1 MLACRV
7 AREFSWVRRSPR
19 YHSVVIRVPP
29 GADHRDTAAMT
40 HELETLA
47 LNHLR
52 ESQEPLR
59 EFALYDR
66 VAADAAGDVTPDAFV
81 NTMERL
87 MTAGRVHVIADRDSS
102 LSDPDPF
109 QPRYYR
115 LVE

>member
-1 MLACRV
+1 
-7 AREFSWVRRSPR
+7 
-19 YHSVVIRVPP
+19 
-29 GADHRDTAAMT
+29 MT

-52 ESQEPLR
+52 ESHEPVR
-59 EFALYDR
+59 EYALYDR

-81 NTMERL
+81 DAMERL
-87 MTAGRVHVIADRDSS
+87 MTAGRVHVIADRDSFRP
-102 LSDPDPF
+102 DPTPF

>member
-1 MLACRV
+1 MTIGV
-7 AREFSWVRRSPR
+7 IGRRRPGVGGCPR
-19 YHSVVIRVPP
+19 YDSVFIRLPTGARRLDTP
-29 GADHRDTAAMT
+29 GMT

-52 ESQEPLR
+52 QSHEPVR

-66 VAADAAGDVTPDAFV
+66 VAADTAGEVSPDAFV
-81 NTMERL
+81 DAMERL
-87 MTAGRVHVIADRDSS
+87 MTAGRVHVIADRDSFR
-102 LSDPDPF
+102 SDPAPF

>member
-1 MLACRV
+1 
-7 AREFSWVRRSPR
+7 
-19 YHSVVIRVPP
+19 VVIRVPP
-29 GADHRDTAAMT
+29 GEDRPDTADMA
-40 HELETLA
+40 HDLETLA

-52 ESQEPLR
+52 DSHEPVR

-66 VAADAAGDVTPDAFV
+66 VAADTAGDVTPDAFV
-81 NTMERL
+81 DAMERL

-102 LSDPDPF
+102 RNDPDPF